1 MNEQEKQEKFNKLI
15 VAAESYIV
23 KNAKVV
29 LNAIRN
35 TNADNCYD
43 LIYKKYQPMYDINKL
58 REKEE
63 NIKKLDLLRRFCIQL
78 QNYQA
83 MPKAINYF
91 SYNSEND
98 SSKSVMLQDNEI
110 FNIAKDLYQRNL
122 INPLTI
128 YENFKDKLKF
138 EEEKDTEGK
147 KSFFKDRVKLKEDN
161 KPFKVI
167 EVIVNNK
174 GKCKIYYNWA
184 WLKYCVG
191 LSDVFKFLNDNERVN
206 KIFEDKPKSNTFDDI
221 FGLGNALTSDFLKE
235 IGHIKLIKP
244 DVHIIEIYKHLTYP
258 QKTPDSQKTPASKKV
273 QEDFSKWIGNQK
285 DKEKYTPYY
294 IDKILWLCCTG
305 DFYED
310 GIIITKMT
318 RNNFLNYFDNYP
330 NNNK

>member
-1 MNEQEKQEKFNKLI
+1 MNEQEKFNKLI
-15 VAAESYIV
+15 EAAESYIES
-23 KNAKVV
+23 NAKVV

-63 NIKKLDLLRRFCIQL
+63 NTKKLDLLRRFCIQL

-110 FNIAKDLYQRNL
+110 LNIAKELYKSNETDAL
-122 INPLTI
+122 SI
-128 YENFKDKLKF
+128 YKKFKDNLKF

-147 KSFFKDRVKLKEDN
+147 MSFFKDRVKLNSKDN
-161 KPFKVI
+161 DNNPFKVI
-167 EVIVNNK
+167 DNNN
-174 GKCKIYYNWA
+174 IYYNWA

-206 KIFEDKPKSNTFDDI
+206 EIFEDKPKSNTFGDI
-221 FGLGNALTSDFLKE
+221 FGFGNALTSDFLKE
-235 IGHIKLIKP
+235 IGHIDLIKP
-244 DVHIIEIYKHLTYP
+244 DVHIIEIYKYLT
-258 QKTPDSQKTPASKKV
+258 DSQKTTKNV
-273 QEDFSKWIGNQK
+273 QDDFSKWIGDQK

-310 GIIITKMT
+310 RIIITQMT

>member
-15 VAAESYIV
+15 EAAESYIV

-29 LNAIRN
+29 FNAIRN
-35 TNADNCYD
+35 TKADNCYD

-63 NIKKLDLLRRFCIQL
+63 NTKKLDLLRRFCIQL

-83 MPKAINYF
+83 MPRAINYF

-98 SSKSVMLQDNEI
+98 SSKSMMLQDNEI

-221 FGLGNALTSDFLKE
+221 FGFGNALTSDFLKE

-244 DVHIIEIYKHLTYP
+244 DVHIIEIYNYLTESSMTSKSKDSKQVQNKFSEWI
-258 QKTPDSQKTPASKKV
+258 QKLDN
-273 QEDFSKWIGNQK
+273 ER
-285 DKEKYTPYY
+285 YTPYY

-318 RNNFLNYFDNYP
+318 RQNFLNYFDNYS
-330 NNNK
+330 NKNK

>member
-1 MNEQEKQEKFNKLI
+1 MNEQEQEKFNKLI
-15 VAAESYIV
+15 EAAESYIV

-63 NIKKLDLLRRFCIQL
+63 NTKKLDLLRRFCIQL

-83 MPKAINYF
+83 MPRAINYF

-110 FNIAKDLYQRNL
+110 FNIAKYLYQRNL
-122 INPLTI
+122 TNPLII
-128 YENFKDKLKF
+128 YENFKAKLKF
-138 EEEKDTEGK
+138 EEEKYTEDK
-147 KSFFKDRVKLKEDN
+147 TSFFKDRIKLNSKDN

-167 EVIVNNK
+167 DNN
-174 GKCKIYYNWA
+174 KIYYSWA

-191 LSDVFKFLNDNERVN
+191 LSDVFKFLNDNERGN
-206 KIFEDKPKSNTFDDI
+206 EIFEDKPKSNIFGDI
-221 FGLGNALTSDFLKE
+221 FGFGNALTSDFLKE
-235 IGHIKLIKP
+235 IGHIDLIKP
-244 DVHIIEIYKHLTYP
+244 DVHIMKIYKHLTGP
-258 QKTPDSQKTPASKKV
+258 RKPPASKKV

-310 GIIITKMT
+310 GIIMPKMT
-318 RNNFLNYFDNYP
+318 RLNFLSYFDNYP

>member
-1 MNEQEKQEKFNKLI
+1 MNEQEKFNKLI
-15 VAAESYIV
+15 EAAESYIV

-35 TNADNCYD
+35 TKADNCYD

-63 NIKKLDLLRRFCIQL
+63 NTKKLDLLRRFCIQL

-83 MPKAINYF
+83 MPRAINYF

-98 SSKSVMLQDNEI
+98 SSKSAMLQDNEI

-138 EEEKDTEGK
+138 EEEKDTEDK
-147 KSFFKDRVKLKEDN
+147 KSFFYDRVKLNSDN

-167 EVIVNNK
+167 YNNKNNK

-206 KIFEDKPKSNTFDDI
+206 EIFKDKPKGNLFKDI

-244 DVHIIEIYKHLTYP
+244 DVHIIEIYNYLTEKSKDSKQVQNKFSEWI
-258 QKTPDSQKTPASKKV
+258 QKLDN
-273 QEDFSKWIGNQK
+273 ER
-285 DKEKYTPYY
+285 YTPYY

-318 RNNFLNYFDNYP
+318 RQNFLNYFDNYS
-330 NNNK
+330 NKNK

>member
-15 VAAESYIV
+15 EAAESYIV
-23 KNAKVV
+23 KHAKVV

-35 TNADNCYD
+35 TKADNCYD

-63 NIKKLDLLRRFCIQL
+63 NTKKLDLLRRFCIQL

-83 MPKAINYF
+83 MPRAINYF

-98 SSKSVMLQDNEI
+98 SSKYVMLQDNEI

-122 INPLTI
+122 TNPLTI
-128 YENFKDKLKF
+128 YENFKVKLKF
-138 EEEKDTEGK
+138 EEEKDAEEK
-147 KSFFKDRVKLKEDN
+147 KSFFNDRVKLSENN

-167 EVIVNNK
+167 VNDK

-206 KIFEDKPKSNTFDDI
+206 KIFEDKPKSNIFDDI

-244 DVHIIEIYKHLTYP
+244 DVHIIEIYKHLTDP
-258 QKTPDSQKTPASKKV
+258 QKTPDSQKSPASKKV

-318 RNNFLNYFDNYP
+318 RQNFLNYFDNYS
-330 NNNK
+330 NKNK

>member
-1 MNEQEKQEKFNKLI
+1 MNEQEQEKFNQEKFYKLI
-15 VAAESYIV
+15 EAAESYIV

-35 TNADNCYD
+35 TKADNCYD

-63 NIKKLDLLRRFCIQL
+63 NTKKLDLLRRFCIQL

-83 MPKAINYF
+83 MPRAINYF

-98 SSKSVMLQDNEI
+98 SSKSAMLQDNEI

-122 INPLTI
+122 TNPLTI
-128 YENFKDKLKF
+128 YENFKAKLKF
-138 EEEKDTEGK
+138 EEEKDTKGK
-147 KSFFKDRVKLKEDN
+147 KSFFNDRVKLSENN

-167 EVIVNNK
+167 VNDK

-221 FGLGNALTSDFLKE
+221 FGFGNALTSDFLKE

-244 DVHIIEIYKHLTYP
+244 DVHIIEIYNYLTKSSMTSKSKDSKQVQNKFSEWI
-258 QKTPDSQKTPASKKV
+258 QKLDN
-273 QEDFSKWIGNQK
+273 ER
-285 DKEKYTPYY
+285 YTPYY

-318 RNNFLNYFDNYP
+318 RQNFLNYFDNYL

>member
-1 MNEQEKQEKFNKLI
+1 MNEQEKFNKLI
-15 VAAESYIV
+15 EAAESYIV

-35 TNADNCYD
+35 TKADNCYD

-63 NIKKLDLLRRFCIQL
+63 NTKKLDLLRRFCIQL
-78 QNYQA
+78 QNYRA

-98 SSKSVMLQDNEI
+98 SSKSAMLQDNEI

-122 INPLTI
+122 TNPLTI
-128 YENFKDKLKF
+128 YENFKAKLKF
-138 EEEKDTEGK
+138 EEEKDAEDK
-147 KSFFKDRVKLKEDN
+147 KSFFNDRVKLNSDN

-167 EVIVNNK
+167 YNNK
-174 GKCKIYYNWA
+174 GKCRIYYNWA

-191 LSDVFKFLNDNERVN
+191 LSDVFKFLNDNERV
-206 KIFEDKPKSNTFDDI
+206 KEIFEDKPNGNLFNDI
-221 FGLGNALTSDFLKE
+221 FGLGNALTSGFLKE
-235 IGHIKLIKP
+235 IGHIKSIKP
-244 DVHIIEIYKHLTYP
+244 DVHIIEIYNYLTEKSKDSKQVQNKFSEWI
-258 QKTPDSQKTPASKKV
+258 QKLDN
-273 QEDFSKWIGNQK
+273 ER
-285 DKEKYTPYY
+285 YTPYY

>member
-1 MNEQEKQEKFNKLI
+1 MNEQEQEQEKFNKLI
-15 VAAESYIV
+15 EAAESYIV

-98 SSKSVMLQDNEI
+98 SLKSMMLQDNEI
-110 FNIAKDLYQRNL
+110 FKIAEELYKSNETDAL
-122 INPLTI
+122 SI
-128 YENFKDKLKF
+128 YKKFKDNLKF

-167 EVIVNNK
+167 DNK
-174 GKCKIYYNWA
+174 SYYNWA

-206 KIFEDKPKSNTFDDI
+206 KIFEDKPKSNIFDDI
-221 FGLGNALTSDFLKE
+221 FGFGNALTSDFLKE
-235 IGHIKLIKP
+235 IGHIDLIKP
-244 DVHIIEIYKHLTYP
+244 DVHIMEIYKHLTN
-258 QKTPDSQKTPASKKV
+258 SHPASKKV

-310 GIIITKMT
+310 DIIITKMT
-318 RNNFLNYFDNYP
+318 RQHFLNYFDNYL
-330 NNNK
+330 NKNK

>member
-15 VAAESYIV
+15 EAAESYIV

-35 TNADNCYD
+35 TKADNCYD

-63 NIKKLDLLRRFCIQL
+63 NTKKLDLLRRFCIQL

-83 MPKAINYF
+83 MPRAINYF

-98 SSKSVMLQDNEI
+98 SLKSMMLQDNEI
-110 FNIAKDLYQRNL
+110 FKIAEELYQRNL
-122 INPLTI
+122 TNPLTI
-128 YENFKDKLKF
+128 YENFKAKLKF
-138 EEEKDTEGK
+138 EEEKDAEDK
-147 KSFFKDRVKLKEDN
+147 KSFFNDRVKLNSEDN
-161 KPFKVI
+161 KPFK
-167 EVIVNNK
+167 VIVNNK

-206 KIFEDKPKSNTFDDI
+206 EIFEDKPKSNIFDDI
-221 FGLGNALTSDFLKE
+221 FGFGNALTSDFLKE
-235 IGHIKLIKP
+235 IGHIDLIKP
-244 DVHIIEIYKHLTYP
+244 DVHIKEIYKHLT
-258 QKTPDSQKTPASKKV
+258 DSQKNPTNKNV
-273 QEDFSKWIGNQK
+273 QKDFSKWIGNQK